1 MRISDWSSD
10 VCSSDLLEDILGP
23 ALFRRTAEAAAPL
36 GLATET
42 LQRLKPWALGL
53 AFTLPPL
60 ERVRA
65 AKGEPAYDAWL
76 QAEGRRRG
84 KTLQALETYDEQN
97 EVFDGLREAEQVE
110 IGSGSG
116 RGRGCQVG

>member
-1 MRISDWSSD
+1 MAFELLESQEGAARMARAMQ
-10 VCSSDLLEDILGP
+10 LPPNRRLEDILGP

-76 QAEGRRRG
+76 QYRKSVAAGKSVTVRVVIGGRR
-84 KTLQALETYDEQN
+84 LFEQN
-97 EVFDGLREAEQVE
+97 KH
-110 IGSGSG
+110 
-116 RGRGCQVG
+116 